1 MVCTSLNIIS
11 VIKLGK
17 VRKAGQMAHMGERI
31 CEYEVLGVRNLRDET
46 TWKT

>member
-1 MVCTSLNIIS
+1 

-17 VRKAGQMAHMGERI
+17 IRRAGHVAGMGERI
-31 CEYEVLGVRNLRDET
+31 CAYKVLGVRNLRDET